1 MKYWCLL
8 IALLATAPSV
18 YADSVLTPRPL
29 DPWAGES
36 LNRGLTHSALV
47 RELVATLEASNV
59 VVHIETS
66 TLMPFGLGGLTKFVT
81 SQHGY
86 RYVRIMLARDLSPY
100 YRAAVLGHELQHACE
115 IARSTADTH
124 EAVRALF
131 ERLGHADSK
140 QPTYFETPAALL
152 AGRQVAGELRRN
164 TTSRLAVEGF
174 K

>member
-8 IALLATAPSV
+8 IALVATTPSV

-29 DPWAGES
+29 DPWADES
-36 LNRGLTHSALV
+36 FDRGLTHSALV

-66 TLMPFGLGGLTKFVT
+66 TQMPFGIGGLTKFVT

-86 RYVRIMLARDLSPY
+86 RYVRIIVARDLSPY
-100 YRAAVLGHELQHACE
+100 DRAAVLGHELQHACE
-115 IARSTADTH
+115 IARSTADT
-124 EAVRALF
+124 EGAVRTLF

-140 QPTYFETPAALL
+140 QPNYFETEAAVL
-152 AGRQVAGELRRN
+152 AGRQVSRELRHKA
-164 TTSRLAVEGF
+164 TSRLAVEGLR
-174 K
+174 